1 MMQKDA
7 PFSFGNLGEDF
18 KDATQRNLPRLELAP
33 ELLDPE
39 HASGYNPYERD
50 PGGKPRAFTG
60 TTQRTDLRKLSE
72 WIKLQKQVEAQKN
85 APVEETGAHPTL
97 PQDLPKP

>member
-1 MMQKDA
+1 MSPKDDI
-7 PFSFGNLGEDF
+7 FSFGKHEDF
-18 KDATQRNLPRLELAP
+18 ADSTQRNLPKLTLAP
-33 ELLDPE
+33 ELAVDPVE
-39 HASGYNPYERD
+39 RGVNPYDRD
-50 PGGKPRAFTG
+50 PTHQSSGK
-60 TTQRTDLRKLSE
+60 TQRTDLRKLSE